1 MANVKITDLTELAA
15 VDVASN
21 DVLPIVDINNDS
33 TKKVTIAS
41 LVTSVADANDHAT
54 FTILNAN
61 INQVSSNADAFLT
74 QLNANL
80 DVVQDNVTAVQS
92 RLTTNVTTF
101 TNEDTALQSRLT
113 TNVTAFTNEDTALQT
128 RIAANTLVAASNDF
142 VTFTILNSNI
152 NVVSSNVDA
161 VEARRVANVTTF
173 TNEDTAL
180 QSRLTTNVTA
190 FTNEDTALQAR
201 IAANTLVAAS
211 NDFITF
217 TRLNANVDVV
227 QDNVTALEANVD
239 ITNDNVL
246 ANFNQLDA
254 NINVVQ
260 DNVAA
265 NFNQLDAN
273 INVVQD
279 NVATNATDIVAVETR
294 RTNNIAGAISTVL
307 TGDLTVSRALASDSS
322 GKISV
327 ATTTLAELN
336 HVNGVTGAIQTQ
348 LDAVELRRAANNI
361 TTTFTDDVIV
371 TGNLTVNGDTVT
383 INTTN
388 MDVDDT
394 MIMLANGTTGS
405 PANDI
410 GILFN
415 RGDEGNAAFFY
426 DESATTFKLSDTKDP
441 TSNTSLSPV
450 TASNLSVGIVD
461 AATLKYNGL
470 SVDTSIAD
478 NASVAAAASAAVE
491 TRRVANIAG
500 AISSVLTSDLTAD
513 RVMITNGSGK
523 IAASSGVTPTEL
535 GFLDGLTL
543 GTVAASKAVT
553 ADANGDVNFIR
564 EVDIDGNVTI
574 GTNDSNT
581 VTIVGKLDLG
591 AFS

>member
-113 TNVTAFTNEDTALQT
+113 TNVTAFTNEDTALQ
-128 RIAANTLVAASNDF
+128 
-142 VTFTILNSNI
+142 
-152 NVVSSNVDA
+152 
-161 VEARRVANVTTF
+161 
-173 TNEDTAL
+173 
-180 QSRLTTNVTA
+180 
-190 FTNEDTALQAR
+190 AR

-246 ANFNQLDA
+246 ANFIQLDA